1 MLNKMQII
9 GNLTKDPEVKNGVAK
24 FTVAVNEKFKTKD
37 GEQKETTEFFNCAMF
52 GRLADVAENYFTKG
66 MKVYLE
72 GKLNTREYE
81 GKYYTTVN
89 VQNFSFLGGGQ
100 QATKEKTI
108 NVSQE
113 PDFSDDIPFN

>member
-1 MLNKMQII
+1 MLNKIMII

-52 GRLADVAENYFTKG
+52 GKAADVAENYFTKG

-100 QATKEKTI
+100 QATKEKTTD
-108 NVSQE
+108 VSTE
-113 PDFSDDIPFN
+113 PDFDDDIPF

>member
-52 GRLADVAENYFTKG
+52 GKAADVAEKYFTKG

-72 GKLNTREYE
+72 GKLNTREYD

-100 QATKEKTI
+100 QATKEKTTD
-108 NVSQE
+108 VSAE
-113 PDFSDDIPFN
+113 PDFDDSIPF